1 MTVSHADEDLLV
13 HLGSVA
19 AQADPVPNLVLA
31 LARLA
36 WTTRAL
42 EAELL
47 ELVEQ
52 TTGVPVGVR
61 STALQPRVLTFEGA
75 DVALDVQVEHVD
87 GHVRLVGQ
95 VLPFPLAG
103 GAVAVEQPDGTVV
116 TAPVDDL
123 GGFRAVGLGQQ
134 LLRIRVDL
142 EGRRAFTTPWF
153 AS

>member
-1 MTVSHADEDLLV
+1 MTVSHVDEDLLV

-19 AQADPVPNLVLA
+19 AQVDPVPDLVLD

-36 WTTRAL
+36 WTTSAL
-42 EAELL
+42 DAELL
-47 ELVEQ
+47 QLVEQ
-52 TTGVPVGVR
+52 TTGAPVGVR

-75 DVALDVQVEHVD
+75 DIALDVQVEHVD
-87 GHVRLVGQ
+87 GRVRLVGQ

-103 GAVAVEQPDGTVV
+103 GAVDVEQPDGTVV
-116 TAPVDDL
+116 TARVDDL
-123 GGFRAVGLGQQ
+123 GGFRADGLDQR